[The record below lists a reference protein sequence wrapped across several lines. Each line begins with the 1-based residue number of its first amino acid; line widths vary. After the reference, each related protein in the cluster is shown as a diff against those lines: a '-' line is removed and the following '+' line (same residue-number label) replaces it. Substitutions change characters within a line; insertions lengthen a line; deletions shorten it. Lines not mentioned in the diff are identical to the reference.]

1 MAQILTITLNPTV
14 DLSTSTP
21 SVTAGPKLR
30 CKVPEADPGGGGINV
45 SRAIQ
50 FLGGESTAFTA
61 VGGETGAQLLRLLAI
76 ETVKFTAFSVT
87 GGATRQSMAVT
98 DETTGE
104 QYRFVMPG
112 PHWNHDMVDESL
124 NAIAAAASPGGIV
137 VLSGSQPPGVPIDY
151 PARLSQRLA
160 THGVQLFVD
169 TSGAPLH
176 ELVKHPANPFVLRMD
191 DVEAE
196 DLAGRALPTR
206 KDTAD
211 FAEELVRRDIAE
223 NVIVARGS
231 DGSTLVNAS
240 GRWHAARAIDPAK
253 VVSAVGAGDS
263 FVGAFSMALTR
274 GDTFQ
279 QALCFGTSAASAAVL
294 TSGTQLCT
302 AADVARLLPDCEL
315 VDV

>member
-14 DLSTSTP
+14 DLSSSAA
-21 SVTAGPKLR
+21 SVTPGPKLR
-30 CKVPEADPGGGGINV
+30 CTPPEADPGGGGINV
-45 SRAIQ
+45 SRAIR

-61 VGGETGAQLLRLLAI
+61 VGGETGALLLRLLA
-76 ETVKFTAFSVT
+76 EEGVRFTAFSVS
-87 GGATRQSMAVT
+87 GGATRQSMAIT
-98 DETTGE
+98 DQASGE

-112 PHWNHDMVDESL
+112 PSWNHDMVDESL
-124 NAIAAAASPGGIV
+124 NAIAAAATVGGIV

-151 PARLSQRLA
+151 TARLSRRLSA
-160 THGVQLFVD
+160 HGIQLFVD

-176 ELVKHPANPFVLRMD
+176 ELVKHPANPYVLRMD

-206 KDTAD
+206 TDTAD
-211 FAEELVRRDIAE
+211 FAQTLVERGVAE

-240 GRWHAARAIDPAK
+240 GRWHASRAIDPAD

-294 TSGTQLCT
+294 TAGTQLCS
-302 AADVARLLPDCEL
+302 AQDVMRLLPGCVL
-315 VDV
+315 VEV